1 MIKEGINGFCMALAD
16 SVPGVSGG
24 TVAFIMGFYDSFI
37 SSIDNLVF
45 GKMEEKKKALGYL
58 IKLGVGWLAGMILAV
73 IVLSA
78 LFENH
83 IFAVSSLFI
92 GFIAGAIPLIVKE
105 EKDSMR
111 EFKKG
116 ILFCLIGI
124 VLVAGITWVNGK
136 MGSVSM
142 DLGQFSIVTAIKLF
156 FIGMVAIS
164 AMFLPGISGSTLL
177 LIFGAYIPV
186 ITAIKGVLSLN
197 LSYVPNLLFFGSGV
211 LVGAATVVKVIRIC
225 LEKFRPQTI
234 YMILGMMIGSFY
246 AIVMGPTT
254 LDIPKEP
261 LGMNNFQMIACIVGL
276 GLVLGMQWI
285 KERGVANGH

>member
-116 ILFCLIGI
+116 ILFCVIGI

-276 GLVLGMQWI
+276 GLV
-285 KERGVANGH
+285 

>member
-24 TVAFIMGFYDSFI
+24 TVAFIMGFYDRFI

-58 IKLGVGWLAGMILAV
+58 IKLGVGWMAGMILAV

-83 IFAVSSLFI
+83 IFAVSSLFV

-124 VLVAGITWVNGK
+124 ILVAGITWVNGK
-136 MGSVSM
+136 TGSVSM
-142 DLGQFSIVTAIKLF
+142 DLGLFSIVTAIKLF

-261 LGMNNFQMIACIVGL
+261 LGMNNFQLIACIVGV

-285 KERGVANGH
+285 KERSDNNGN

>member
-1 MIKEGINGFCMALAD
+1 MIKKGINGFCMALAD

-24 TVAFIMGFYDSFI
+24 TVAFIMGFYDRFI
-37 SSIDNLVF
+37 ASIHNLVF
-45 GKMEEKKKALGYL
+45 GKMKEKKEALVYL
-58 IKLGVGWLAGMILAV
+58 IQLGVGWMIGMIMAV

-83 IFAVSSLFI
+83 IYAVSSLFI

-105 EKDSMR
+105 EKDSIR

-116 ILFCLIGI
+116 FLFCIIGI
-124 VLVAGITWVNGK
+124 ILVAGITWSNGK

-142 DLGQFSIVTAIKLF
+142 DLGQFSLGTAIKLF

-186 ITAIKGVLSLN
+186 ITAVKGILSFN
-197 LSYVPNLLFFGSGV
+197 FSYIPNLLFFGSGV
-211 LVGAATVVKVIRIC
+211 LAGAVTVVKVIKVC
-225 LEKFRPQTI
+225 LEKYRPQTI
-234 YMILGMMIGSFY
+234 YMILGMMLGSFY

-254 LDIPKEP
+254 LDIPKAP
-261 LGMNNFQMIACIVGL
+261 LSIKNFQIIAMIAGL
-276 GLVLGMQWI
+276 ALVLGMQWI
-285 KERGVANGH
+285 KERSVDNGN